1 MVKLKEY
8 LPWIKF
14 NTLMPIIFLSIINK
28 LLYMFKTSLIKYP
41 HLHHS
46 INRLIFLKYLLLI
59 SRIVPIYRTGCLIN
73 HKFNL
78 CWSRLENMN
87 RGYKWCLETKKDI
100 KDKFL
105 SINKDW
111 IKFRHFYMRKNQW
124 LLNKRQWIYSLRK
137 DYNNKFKGKDHP

>member
-14 NTLMPIIFLSIINK
+14 NKLMPIIFLSIINK
-28 LLYMFKTSLIKYP
+28 PLFILSMSPIKYP
-41 HLHHS
+41 HRQHS
-46 INRLIFLKYLLLI
+46 IKRLIYLKYLLLI
-59 SRIVPIYRTGCLIN
+59 SRIVLIYQMECLIN
-73 HKFNL
+73 HKFNP
-78 CWSRLENMN
+78 CWSRLENIN

-124 LLNKRQWIYSLRK
+124 LLNKRQWIYSFKK
-137 DYNNKFKGKDHP
+137 DYNSKFKGKDHP